1 MKTLDRYVIRSF
13 LVAAVLWLLILI
25 ALRIVVDLFVNMD
38 EFAKLGLPFNEM
50 MQHIVRYYSYQS
62 LVYFMELGGIGIV
75 AAAAFTLARMN
86 HTNELTAIL
95 ASGVSLHRVVWP
107 LVLIAVLMGGM
118 IVGDQELIVPRVGDK
133 LVRTRDDLPGTRE
146 FKVTLVNDAQGAV
159 FWAPRFRPEQGE
171 MTSPMLHIRDVRED
185 GQGGYRAL
193 AAVSAHRAY
202 PGTLDGRSGWVFHE
216 AVLMRTLSTDKA
228 WENMPDTQRVY
239 TYVGPAAIFKAA
251 KQDYERRE
259 GKPMPEVQAIRDARA
274 RIQDSQYDLLIEAER
289 FVAPAEGT
297 LDPTAKEAG
306 RLIKPRFTFASPEG
320 VVLGTFFADEAT
332 WDPKSPTAWKLKGG
346 RLFRESDLDTR
357 YLVLRQ
363 SGRWLNLM
371 STQQLS
377 ELIQLKRLPDPRPA
391 ILTLHTRFTDPIN
404 NLVMLL
410 LALPFILSRERGIK
424 TSAARCLLMVSIF
437 YVSIYVCRY
446 VGLPP
451 EWAAWLPILTFG
463 PLAMVLMDSVKT

>member
-13 LVAAVLWLLILI
+13 LGAALLWLVVLM

-38 EFAKLGLPFNEM
+38 EFAKLGLPLGELM
-50 MQHIVRYYSYQS
+50 HHIARYYSYQS

-86 HTNELTAIL
+86 HSNELTAIL

-107 LVLIAVLMGGM
+107 LVLFAVLLGAM
-118 IVGDQELIVPRVGDK
+118 IVADQELIIPRVGDR
-133 LVRTRDDLPGTRE
+133 LVRTRDDVPGTRE
-146 FKVTLVNDAQGAV
+146 FKVPLVSDAHGAV
-159 FWAPRFRPEQGE
+159 FWSPTFRPETGE
-171 MTSPMLHIRDVRED
+171 MNMPMLHIRDVRESAE
-185 GQGGYRAL
+185 GAFRAL
-193 AAVSAHRAY
+193 AAVAAHHAR
-202 PGTLDGRSGWVFHE
+202 PGTLDGKAGWFFHD
-216 AVLMRTLSTDKA
+216 AVLMRTLNTQKA
-228 WENMPDTQRVY
+228 WENMPDTERVY
-239 TYVGPAAIFKAA
+239 TYVGPADIFKAA
-251 KQDYERRE
+251 KRDYEQRE
-259 GKPMPEVQAIRDARA
+259 GKPMPAEVQAILDARA
-274 RIQDSQYDLLIEAER
+274 RIQDPQYDLTIEADR
-289 FVAPAEGT
+289 FKPLVNDKTRGVYGGT
-297 LDPTAKEAG
+297 L
-306 RLIKPRFTFASPEG
+306 IHPRFTFTSPEG
-320 VVLGTFFADEAT
+320 GVLGTFFADQAV
-332 WDPKSPTAWKLKGG
+332 WDPQTPTAWKLQGG
-346 RLFRESDLDTR
+346 TFFRESDLDSR

-371 STQQLS
+371 STRQLS

-391 ILTLHTRFTDPIN
+391 VLTLHTRFTDPIN

-410 LALPFILSRERGIK
+410 LGLPFILSRERGIK
-424 TSAARCLLMVSIF
+424 TSAARCLLVVSVF